1 MRGNKAGKGQRV
13 VVFEQNPSKEETFT
27 CMGEIISEATT
38 NVPKER
44 MYLMSLRSF
53 KEAKVAGAE

>member
-1 MRGNKAGKGQRV
+1 
-13 VVFEQNPSKEETFT
+13 
-27 CMGEIISEATT
+27 MGEIISEATT